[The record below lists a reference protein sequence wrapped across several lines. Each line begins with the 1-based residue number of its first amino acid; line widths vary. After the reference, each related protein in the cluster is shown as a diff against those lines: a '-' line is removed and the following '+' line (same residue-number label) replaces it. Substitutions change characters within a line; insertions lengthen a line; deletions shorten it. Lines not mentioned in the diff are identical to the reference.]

1 MKELGVDEKVNRG
14 REVLA
19 TTLASGRSN
28 VSTVFNNLSKNVEK
42 FREQRRSQDLANLQ
56 TQSQISD
63 ETENVGAVTSP
74 AAEKPPTTTPV
85 VAAGTPVLAEA
96 STRAGAYLS
105 SWASWAG
112 EKRKKVFTQ
121 TPTASPPP
129 ETTGNEKS
137 LPSLPA
143 DDPPPKKSFEESIFD
158 ARMRAAHA
166 HSSSSS
172 SVFSPQR
179 TNSMSSSIHPAT
191 EVKDL
196 DSGKGVGLG
205 IVNLEPQSPLPVPVV
220 VTVKSPRLEGVES
233 VLPSLPIQE
242 TDIPPPIPTKDE
254 VTQHPS
260 LIVERSK
267 APAPSNIEPS
277 QPAVLAVEEAVGIL
291 KPEPEIVSPIQPPLS
306 FVRRE
311 VTPPMAD
318 DGLIQ
323 SSVPIEEKVVESS
336 RSEPEGA
343 ASWTRR
349 KVPLPE
355 AGVKPID
362 QPAIV
367 EEAAESPQ
375 PERVASSLPLM
386 RRKMTLPKADMVE
399 PIEQFTAVEEKAVES
414 LKSESEIVA
423 SPPPSLTRMR
433 KMTLSRAD
441 KVKLIEQSALVEENP
456 INSQKP
462 EPERVASPPPSLPF
476 MRRKMT
482 LPRAGKVEPTENFTA
497 VEEKAVES
505 KPDLEIIPSHVPSL
519 SWTKRKMTLPRVE
532 KVEPA
537 GQSTT
542 LKEQAV
548 ESPRS
553 DLEGAASP
561 LSSRKRVSVPQA
573 DVFGSTQPST
583 SVEEKTV
590 ESQNPETERVATP
603 PPSLSFTRRRKMTI
617 QRSEIVE
624 PSRHFESVMEKAV
637 QPLKP
642 EQERTKSPPSV
653 EKAEDPL
660 RQGRFVQP
668 RSFGPAVG
676 QTEVTMVPELTE
688 RNRRS
693 IPTFD
698 KSQTKPPRPERTPE
712 PVKIPEYTKA
722 APLEVKS
729 AQEKTTEPIRVSRH
743 SRAESAAT
751 STGQPAPRPLRRAET
766 QSAAMISS
774 KPSGESPT
782 TAKHSR
788 SESSSSITS
797 IDNNKPVPKTERV
810 KGSIAERAK
819 RFSQTQDEPSDNDNV
834 SPARAAFAARRAMFE
849 KK

>member
-56 TQSQISD
+56 TQSQVSD

-74 AAEKPPTTTPV
+74 GAEKPPTTPV

-129 ETTGNEKS
+129 ETTEKS

-172 SVFSPQR
+172 SVLSPQR
-179 TNSMSSSIHPAT
+179 TDSMSSSIHPAT

-196 DSGKGVGLG
+196 DNGKGVGLG

-220 VTVKSPRLEGVES
+220 GMVRLEGVES

-242 TDIPPPIPTKDE
+242 TDIPPPTPIKDE
-254 VTQHPS
+254 VMQRPS
-260 LIVERSK
+260 PTVERSQ
-267 APAPSNIEPS
+267 APAPSNIELS
-277 QPAVLAVEEAVGIL
+277 RPAVLAVEEAVGISE
-291 KPEPEIVSPIQPPLS
+291 PEPEIVSPIRPSLS

-318 DGLIQ
+318 HGSIQ
-323 SSVPIEEKVVESS
+323 SPVPIEEKIMESS
-336 RSEPEGA
+336 RSEPEKT
-343 ASWTRR
+343 ASRTRR
-349 KVPLPE
+349 KVSLPE
-355 AGVKPID
+355 AGVEPID
-362 QPAIV
+362 QPAII

-375 PERVASSLPLM
+375 PERVASPLPLM
-386 RRKMTLPKADMVE
+386 RRKMTLLRTEKVE
-399 PIEQFTAVEEKAVES
+399 PIEQFTAVEEKAVEKAVES
-414 LKSESEIVA
+414 LKPEPEVVA
-423 SPPPSLTRMR
+423 SPPPSLPRMR
-433 KMTLSRAD
+433 KMTLSRAE
-441 KVKLIEQSALVEENP
+441 KVKLIEQSTSVEEKH
-456 INSQKP
+456 IDSQKP
-462 EPERVASPPPSLPF
+462 EPERVASPPPPSLPF

-482 LPRAGKVEPTENFTA
+482 LPRAEKVEPTEKFTA
-497 VEEKAVES
+497 VEEKAVDSKAES
-505 KPDLEIIPSHVPSL
+505 EITSSHVPSL
-519 SWTKRKMTLPRVE
+519 SWTKRKMTLSRVE
-532 KVEPA
+532 KIEP
-537 GQSTT
+537 
-542 LKEQAV
+542 AV
-548 ESPRS
+548 ESPKS
-553 DLEGAASP
+553 DPEGVTSP
-561 LSSRKRVSVPQA
+561 LSSLPFSRKGMTIPQT
-573 DVFGSTQPST
+573 DIFESTRPSI
-583 SVEEKTV
+583 SMEQKTV
-590 ESQNPETERVATP
+590 ESQNPETERVLTP
-603 PPSLSFTRRRKMTI
+603 PPSLPFTRRRKMTI

-642 EQERTKSPPSV
+642 EQGRTKSPPPSV
-653 EKAEDPL
+653 EKAEDHM
-660 RQGRFVQP
+660 RQGRLVQSRP
-668 RSFGPAVG
+668 LGPAVG
-676 QTEVTMVPELTE
+676 QTEVTTVPESTE

-693 IPTFD
+693 IPTFE
-698 KSQTKPPRPERTPE
+698 KSQMKPPRSERTPE

-722 APLEVKS
+722 APLEVRS
-729 AQEKTTEPIRVSRH
+729 AQEKTTEPIRVPRH

-751 STGQPAPRPLRRAET
+751 SAGQPAPRPLRRAET
-766 QSAAMISS
+766 QSAAMIS
-774 KPSGESPT
+774 KPSSESLTP
-782 TAKHSR
+782 ARHSR

-797 IDNNKPVPKTERV
+797 IDNNKPVSKTERV